1 LVPSV
6 SIDSAFSRG
15 TQQSGSGSDS
25 PLGSVAVVTS
35 PGQRLSDDLADGLSV
50 PTTDDHR
57 PDLPVDHLDPVVE
70 DPASQPRTNSLELQ
84 R

>member
-1 LVPSV
+1 MPSV
-6 SIDSAFSRG
+6 SIGSAFSRN

-35 PGQRLSDDLADGLSV
+35 PGQRLSTAMIWPVLPGQR
-50 PTTDDHR
+50 PMTTGQTSPSIISTR
-57 PDLPVDHLDPVVE
+57 WSK
-70 DPASQPRTNSLELQ
+70 DPASQARTNSLGLQ